1 MSSGL
6 LLARII
12 LGLSIGAHGAQ
23 KLFGWFGGHG
33 LRGTVGMTESL
44 GFRPP
49 HFFARAL
56 GTTEITAGVLMT
68 LGLLGPLGPM
78 LTIMVMIM
86 AMVTVHWRNGFF
98 GATNGIELPLF
109 LATGAFLLAI
119 SGPGI
124 YSLDGAFGWL
134 DLSTPETGYL
144 AALIAGLLALINL
157 ALRRPSHAQ
166 DRQLSGARP
175 TR

>member
-1 MSSGL
+1 MSGGL

-12 LGLSIGAHGAQ
+12 LGLAIGAHGAQ

-33 LRGTVGMTESL
+33 LKGAMGLTESL

-49 HFFARAL
+49 QFFARAL
-56 GTTEITAGVLMT
+56 GSTELTAGILTT
-68 LGLLGPLGPM
+68 LGLLGPPGPM

-86 AMVTVHWRNGFF
+86 AMATVHWHNGFF

-134 DLSTPETGYL
+134 NLSTPETGYL
-144 AALIAGLLALINL
+144 AALIAGLLALLNL
-157 ALRRPSHAQ
+157 ALRRPTHAQ
-166 DRQLSGARP
+166 DQQLSGARP